1 MTLCSLIHGYHCSA
15 EPSAFM
21 KNLDHFINK
30 IKDLESTKLHSGE
43 FEIGGMFNDEALSII
58 QKVMETE
65 QLSSSSLDAM
75 LKLPSFSDD
84 HFYKYI

>member
-1 MTLCSLIHGYHCSA
+1 MTLCSLIHEYQCSA

-21 KNLDHFINK
+21 KNSDHFVNK
-30 IKDLESTKLHSGE
+30 IKELESTELLSGE
-43 FEIGGMFNDEALSII
+43 YEIGGMFNDETLSII

-65 QLSSSSLDAM
+65 LNSSSLDAM
-75 LKLPSFSDD
+75 LKLPSFTDG

>member
-1 MTLCSLIHGYHCSA
+1 MTFYSLIHGYQCSA

-21 KNLDHFINK
+21 KNSDHSISK
-30 IKDLESTKLHSGE
+30 IKNLESTKLLSGE

-65 QLSSSSLDAM
+65 QLSSSSLDVETS
-75 LKLPSFSDD
+75 KFCR
-84 HFYKYI
+84 